1 MFVSIKL
8 FSQAGNIGVNT
19 SFPQA
24 TFDIRGKNDTGS
36 SGVAVPGAVSAND
49 GILVPRVNSLAI
61 NGSINGQLVY
71 LVADAGTFARGFHYW
86 NGTIWTPL
94 LIPARADTTVDA
106 WINNSSATP
115 PRIEL
120 GTNADGTTTRAAF
133 SEFVMT
139 DVGNVGIGTTTP
151 NSQLDVRTNF
161 SNADIARIG
170 SSTQR
175 LAFGVSATNNGP
187 YITTNNGTNASLRLG
202 VNGLE
207 HMRIDASAATL
218 GNVGIGVGNAAVN
231 NALQIH
237 RTGVTDVFQ
246 QFTNGQVGI
255 LATDGLKI
263 GVSSTGEASIQN
275 LESSPLSFHTNAI
288 ERMTILPNGFVG
300 VGNTNPST
308 RLHISGSDWPSSSIT
323 LNDSNTGLGQQ
334 VSFNGDT
341 RIWNIGSANSGA
353 GNLANKLFIYDQTDG
368 KSRFIVNSIG
378 NIGIGEDSPNHK
390 LSINGGI
397 SVGNGSFGIDTAY
410 SDDNNYITFKDANGS
425 SSEDFIGYKD
435 NTFYFRDCPGGA
447 DSSQPDVALYGNL
460 QGYGNVNAWNKLG
473 VGGNDFTQITDKGIA
488 IFNDGSTA
496 IAIRNGGDLD
506 VYSPDNNHK
515 ARLRVENGSTN
526 TLSIDSNGKVFNFN
540 GTGGSVSSDIR
551 LKQDIVKE
559 ENSLSKILQL
569 NGYSYRF
576 KKNANDPHKEYGVIA
591 QEVIKVLPEAVFTD
605 KDGYYSVS
613 YSSLIPILIN
623 AIKEQQI
630 QIDKLKGLLEKNN

>member
-1 MFVSIKL
+1 MKKIRVLLLSLMLTGIKL
-8 FSQAGNIGVNT
+8 FSQVGNIGINT

-61 NGSINGQLVY
+61 DGSINGQLVY
-71 LVADAGTFARGFHYW
+71 LVADAGAFTKGFHYW
-86 NGTIWTPL
+86 NGAVWTPI
-94 LIPARADTTVDA
+94 LIPARADTTADA

-120 GTNADGTTTRAAF
+120 VTNADGTTTRAAF

-139 DVGNVGIGTTTP
+139 DAGNVGIGTTTP

-175 LAFGVSATNNGP
+175 IAFGVSATNNGP

-207 HMRIDASAATL
+207 HMRIDANTATL

-237 RTGVTDVFQ
+237 RLGITDTYE
-246 QFTNGQVGI
+246 QFTNGQVGA

-263 GVSSTGEASIQN
+263 GVSSTGAASIQN
-275 LESSPLSFHTNAI
+275 LESTSLSLHTNAT
-288 ERMTILPNGFVG
+288 ERITILANGNVG
-300 VGNTNPST
+300 VNETNPIH
-308 RLHISGSDWPSSSIT
+308 RLM
-323 LNDSNTGLGQQ
+323 
-334 VSFNGDT
+334 
-341 RIWNIGSANSGA
+341 
-353 GNLANKLFIYDQTDG
+353 
-368 KSRFIVNSIG
+368 
-378 NIGIGEDSPNHK
+378 
-390 LSINGGI
+390 INGGI
-397 SVGNGSFGIDTAY
+397 ALGNGAFSIDPTYA
-410 SDDNNYITFKDANGS
+410 DDNNYITFKDATGA

-435 NTFYFRDCPGGA
+435 NTFHFRDNPGGA
-447 DSSQPDVALYGNL
+447 DASQPNVVAWGRF
-460 QGYGNVNAWNKLG
+460 GLG
-473 VGGNDFTQITDKGIA
+473 TNDFSSLGSDIGLVIA
-488 IFNDGSTA
+488 HSGGTA

-506 VYSPDNNHK
+506 IYSPDNTQS
-515 ARLRVENGSTN
+515 ARIVVDNASSN
-526 TLSIDSNGKVFNFN
+526 TLTISSNGKTFSFN
-540 GTGGSVSSDIR
+540 GTGGSVNSDKR

-569 NGYSYRF
+569 TGYSYRF
-576 KKNANDPHKEYGVIA
+576 KKNASDPRKEYGVIA
-591 QEVIKVLPEAVFTD
+591 QEVLNVLPDAVFTD

-630 QIDKLKGLLEKNN
+630 QIDELKELAKKHK